1 MDRQFVEYFL
11 KKKINDLNN
20 IAFRK
25 IHKSLKNDPTIRT
38 NLNPAFPFPKD
49 IRFGLLKGYL
59 AVEYVGSEQPEDDDF
74 HASCA
79 FYVNLL
85 NFLNIDLSHLHYH
98 TIPIQ
103 DVDGIE
109 NLNFFLGD
117 SIDVLCDYSYKF
129 SHDTESAVFGGIFDF
144 NSATQPLYI
153 SNSTFF
159 WTDQFGNLKVKRV
172 DFLELWPLQN
182 GYWVYP
188 TNPDKLANLI
198 LQCPVPSYN
207 IKLHKKLNEFI
218 EFINSSDN
226 NEPAITKF
234 IEENPEIL
242 QLSLG
247 VRDLNPQICL
257 EWQYSTTKP
266 NLKPD
271 FMPLGLDGY
280 VDILEFKLPNLK
292 SKPIVGSSTRSQP
305 SHEVDTAIAQ
315 INEYDKWCSQ
325 EVNQQW
331 LFETKNIR
339 VKHPRKYLVIGHSKD
354 FESEQR
360 QELRETRNV
369 VIITYDEL
377 IDMARFQLYRIK

>member
-1 MDRQFVEYFL
+1 M
-11 KKKINDLNN
+11 
-20 IAFRK
+20 
-25 IHKSLKNDPTIRT
+25 
-38 NLNPAFPFPKD
+38 
-49 IRFGLLKGYL
+49 KGYL
-59 AVEYVGSEQPEDDDF
+59 AVEYVGPEQLEDDDF

-103 DVDGIE
+103 NVDCIE
-109 NLNFFLGD
+109 NMNFFLGD

-129 SHDTESAVFGGIFDF
+129 FHDTESAVFGGIFDF

-159 WTDQFGNLKVKRV
+159 WTDEFGNLKVKRI
-172 DFLELWPLQN
+172 DFGELWPLQN
-182 GYWVYP
+182 RCWVYP

-198 LQCPVPSYN
+198 LKCPVPSYN

-226 NEPAITKF
+226 NEPSITKF

-280 VDILEFKLPNLK
+280 
-292 SKPIVGSSTRSQP
+292 S
-305 SHEVDTAIAQ
+305 
-315 INEYDKWCSQ
+315 
-325 EVNQQW
+325 
-331 LFETKNIR
+331 
-339 VKHPRKYLVIGHSKD
+339 
-354 FESEQR
+354 
-360 QELRETRNV
+360 
-369 VIITYDEL
+369 
-377 IDMARFQLYRIK
+377 